1 MNILFTDPKLIVI
14 QTPKKKQIFLENLKR
29 RVPVDQGCW
38 DKTAW
43 LPPSP
48 GL

>member
-1 MNILFTDPKLIVI
+1 MNILFTDPKLIVM
-14 QTPKKKQIFLENLKR
+14 QTQKKQIFLENLKR